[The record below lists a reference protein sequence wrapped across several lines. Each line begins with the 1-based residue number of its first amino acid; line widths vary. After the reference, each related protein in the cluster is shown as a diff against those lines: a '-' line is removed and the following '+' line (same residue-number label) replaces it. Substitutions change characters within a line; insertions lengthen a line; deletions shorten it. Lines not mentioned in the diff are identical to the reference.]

1 MFEQT
6 LEGGEEVG
14 QAKLGEEHSR
24 KGSNQCKDSEAHM
37 CLACLEASM
46 AGEH

>member
-6 LEGGEEVG
+6 VEGGEGVG

-24 KGSNQCKDSEAHM
+24 KGSNEYRDPEAHM
-37 CLACLEASM
+37 CLAYLE
-46 AGEH
+46 